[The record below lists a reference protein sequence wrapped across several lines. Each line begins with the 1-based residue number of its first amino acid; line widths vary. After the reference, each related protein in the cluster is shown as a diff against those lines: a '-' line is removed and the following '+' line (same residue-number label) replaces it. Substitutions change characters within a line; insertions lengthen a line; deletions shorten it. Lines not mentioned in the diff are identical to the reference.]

1 MFRKIS
7 ILAVITLSSQLCFSE
22 TTDPDALRAA
32 MMSMLNPPTNPVVV
46 APVRPQS
53 NTNNQ
58 VRLPQI
64 LGPTPVTTI
73 TSTPVT
79 TITST
84 PVTTITS
91 TPVTTITSTP
101 VTTITSTPVTPITS
115 TPKPTVDTN
124 NPNGVDLLKAQ
135 QVTHSF
141 PLILPPPSLRPIVTA
156 TSSVPVS
163 GSIADAPVTTSI
175 TDIIAIPPTI
185 QPPVKTAPVLAPV
198 LPPQIH
204 PTQPVVTN
212 VVKTIPKPVTPV
224 EPDSLTFTPSPDT
237 NSVDKPEADEVPT
250 TQVLKQIKA
259 QAKFDESLSAK
270 ATNELADIL
279 EQLEPTGQYVERYVR
294 IPGGNNGEPRL
305 VRTLIP
311 VMRIKVK

>member
-1 MFRKIS
+1 M
-7 ILAVITLSSQLCFSE
+7 
-22 TTDPDALRAA
+22 
-32 MMSMLNPPTNPVVV
+32 
-46 APVRPQS
+46 
-53 NTNNQ
+53 
-58 VRLPQI
+58 
-64 LGPTPVTTI
+64 
-73 TSTPVT
+73 
-79 TITST
+79 
-84 PVTTITS
+84 
-91 TPVTTITSTP
+91 
-101 VTTITSTPVTPITS
+101 
-115 TPKPTVDTN
+115 
-124 NPNGVDLLKAQ
+124 LKAQ